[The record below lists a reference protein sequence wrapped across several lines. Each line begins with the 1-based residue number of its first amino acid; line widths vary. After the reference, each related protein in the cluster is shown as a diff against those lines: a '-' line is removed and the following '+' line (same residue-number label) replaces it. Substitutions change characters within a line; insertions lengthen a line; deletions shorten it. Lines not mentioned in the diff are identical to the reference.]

1 MSDVDVVEV
10 EVEVEAAD
18 VQSFPNGWHLI
29 TFGTWQVS
37 VSPDGMVRLPIL
49 AVPESVGDL
58 VEALKVAA
66 EVGLRVQA
74 ENQARAAA
82 APRSAAGINLSR
94 GGLVVQSGPPP
105 AGAMRLPV
113 APRQVEG

>member
-1 MSDVDVVEV
+1 MSDVEVAEV
-10 EVEVEAAD
+10 EVGEGTAS
-18 VQSFPNGWHLI
+18 VQSFGNGWHLI
-29 TFGTWQVS
+29 TYGTWQVS

-49 AVPESVGDL
+49 AVPDSVGDL

-74 ENQARAAA
+74 ENEARAAA
-82 APRSAAGINLSR
+82 SPRTGISLSR
-94 GGLVVQSGPPP
+94 GGLVIQSGQPP

-113 APRQVEG
+113 VPRLVEGN